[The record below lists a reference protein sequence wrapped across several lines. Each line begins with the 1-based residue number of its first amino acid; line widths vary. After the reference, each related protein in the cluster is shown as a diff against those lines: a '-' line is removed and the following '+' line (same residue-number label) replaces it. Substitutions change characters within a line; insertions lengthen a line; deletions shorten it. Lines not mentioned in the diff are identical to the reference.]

1 MYVHNTLY
9 KDICNLQPST
19 DSQYSVGVRN
29 EFERDL
35 RGVEHYLSS
44 SENKA

>member
-1 MYVHNTLY
+1 MFTTLFTRISI
-9 KDICNLQPST
+9 IC
-19 DSQYSVGVRN
+19 SQVQTLSIVRVSVRN

-35 RGVEHYLSS
+35 RSVEHYLSS

>member
-9 KDICNLQPST
+9 KDIYNLQPST
-19 DSQYSVGVRN
+19 DSQYSVIVRN
-29 EFERDL
+29 EFEHDL
-35 RGVEHYLSS
+35 RSVEHYLSS

>member
-9 KDICNLQPST
+9 KDIDNLQPST
-19 DSQYSVGVRN
+19 DSQYGVSVRN

-35 RGVEHYLSS
+35 RSVEHYLSS